1 MLISLNYLIKKYDLN
16 IFGLSHFGAH
26 LGQEINTYLENEIVN
41 IHLFEPQAVIFNQL
55 YEKYKEIRYL
65 NFYNFGLGN
74 ENKNVIMYLDNSN
87 SESSSIL
94 KPKTHLD
101 LYPNIGFEDTED
113 IEIKIYD
120 DLTINNVNFL
130 NIDIQGYELEAL
142 IGCKKSMD
150 VIDYIYTEINNEEV
164 YEDCVLVKDLDKFLD
179 KYDFVRVE
187 TSWYEGIAWGDA
199 FYIKKTKI
207 GKSKYIKAK
216 IFNFLLRS
224 KIFSYINYYFKYF
237 EIKINKQWY
246 KFKQKIKSYIR

>member
-16 IFGLSHFGAH
+16 ISGISHFGAH

-41 IHLFEPQAVIFNQL
+41 IHLFEPQTEIFNQL
-55 YEKYKEIRYL
+55 YEKYKKFRYL

-101 LYPNIGFEDTED
+101 LYPNIGFEDTVD

-142 IGCKKSMD
+142 MGCKKSMD
-150 VIDYIYTEINNEEV
+150 VIDYIYTEINNE
-164 YEDCVLVKDLDKFLD
+164 LPA
-179 KYDFVRVE
+179 
-187 TSWYEGIAWGDA
+187 EGV
-199 FYIKKTKI
+199 
-207 GKSKYIKAK
+207 
-216 IFNFLLRS
+216 
-224 KIFSYINYYFKYF
+224 
-237 EIKINKQWY
+237 
-246 KFKQKIKSYIR
+246 